1 MLRLVFPL
9 FAGSCEAF
17 ESLRVMA
24 SSRFAIGGFRPPP
37 GRLPP
42 RCFLV
47 GVESVSDFRRW
58 NRRVC
63 CSACMFIA
71 SENAA
76 NLTGGACKLSIINL
90 LLWNP
95 WSIRRCTDAHRIF
108 SRYGLGGARDVGKPC
123 FGVIVFFANCA
134 RWSNSAAQSM
144 RTLFLEDTHFSQLTC
159 RGAVSIR
166 CEGGVR
172 VCVRPARS
180 FTKLVLQ

>member
-95 WSIRRCTDAHRIF
+95 WFISRCTDAHRIF

-123 FGVIVFFANCA
+123 FGVIVFLRTARGGATLPRRACA
-134 RWSNSAAQSM
+134 
-144 RTLFLEDTHFSQLTC
+144 LFS
-159 RGAVSIR
+159 
-166 CEGGVR
+166 
-172 VCVRPARS
+172 
-180 FTKLVLQ
+180 